1 LSIST
6 GSGRTSILAIFFRGP
21 SMRLFYKPWP
31 FFWVLSLLTA
41 LGAGI
46 EARAAET
53 ADWLIRGRYVL
64 TMDPKYR
71 LIEQGA
77 VVLKGERIL
86 AVGSAADLEKRF
98 QPAHHLDRPDAII
111 MPGLIDT
118 HTHAAMSLFRAI
130 ADDKTLQ
137 DWLTNYIFP
146 AESQNVSPDFV
157 EWGTKLAC
165 LEMSLAGITTY
176 TDMYYFEPVVAAVTK
191 QAGLRG
197 VLGQSIIGFP
207 SPDYKNWQAALA
219 GTEDYLKRYRH
230 DPLIT
235 PAVAPHA
242 IYTTPDEAL
251 KASHDLAVKY
261 GSPLLIHLSE
271 TRKEVNDSLAKHH
284 LTPTQLLEK
293 LGVLNGR
300 VVAAH
305 GVWENDN
312 DLRIL
317 GRHGTGVAHCPSSN
331 TKLASGIAPVVKM
344 LRAGINVGLGTDGF
358 AGSNDTADLIAEM
371 NLAAKLQ
378 KVTQMDPQVL
388 PARQVIELATMGG
401 ARVLG
406 LDREIGSLE
415 PGKRA
420 DLITLSVGHPN
431 AIPLYN
437 VYSQIAYASKAA
449 DVEDVFVN
457 GREIVHNRR
466 MLTLNAQEVKAHA
479 QQWQQKILNSLK
491 RQAPGRN
498 RPPGRP

>member
-1 LSIST
+1 MRI
-6 GSGRTSILAIFFRGP
+6 TSKL
-21 SMRLFYKPWP
+21 
-31 FFWVLSLLTA
+31 LSLVLVAAAFGTH
-41 LGAGI
+41 
-46 EARAAET
+46 ARAAEP
-53 ADWLIRGRYVL
+53 ADWLITGRYVV
-64 TMDPKYR
+64 TMDSQRR
-71 LIEQGA
+71 LIEHGA
-77 VVLKGERIL
+77 VAIKADRIA
-86 AVGSAADLEKRF
+86 AVGSAADLQKRF
-98 QPAHHLDRPDAII
+98 QSAHRLDRPDAVIL
-111 MPGLIDT
+111 PGLIDT

-146 AESQNVSPDFV
+146 AESKNVSPDFV

-165 LEMSLAGITTY
+165 LEMSLAGITTF
-176 TDMYYFEPVVAAVTK
+176 TDMYYFEETAAAATK

-197 VLGQSIIGFP
+197 VLGQTVIGFP
-207 SPDYKNWQAALA
+207 APDYKNWQAAVE
-219 GTEDYLKRYRH
+219 GTDRYLQRYRH

-251 KASHDLAVKY
+251 LASHKLAVKY
-261 GSPLLIHLSE
+261 GAPLLIHLSE
-271 TRKEVNDSLAKHH
+271 TRKEVDDSLAKRRM
-284 LTPTQLLEK
+284 TPTRLLES
-293 LGVLNGR
+293 LGVLDGR

-305 GVWENDN
+305 GVWETDD

-317 GRHGTGVAHCPSSN
+317 KRHGTGVAHCPSSN
-331 TKLASGIAPVVKM
+331 TKLASGIAPIVKM
-344 LRAGINVGLGTDGF
+344 LEQGVNVGLGTDGF

-378 KVTQMDPQVL
+378 KVTQMNPEVL
-388 PARQVIELATMGG
+388 PAQKVLELATIGG

-420 DLITLSVGHPN
+420 DLITVSVGHPN

-437 VYSQIAYASKAA
+437 VYSQIAYASKAP

-457 GREIVHNRR
+457 GREIVHSRR
-466 MLTLNAQEVKAHA
+466 TLTLNAQEVEAHA
-479 QQWQQKILNSLK
+479 RQWQARIIKSLEK
-491 RQAPGRN
+491 KAP
-498 RPPGRP
+498 